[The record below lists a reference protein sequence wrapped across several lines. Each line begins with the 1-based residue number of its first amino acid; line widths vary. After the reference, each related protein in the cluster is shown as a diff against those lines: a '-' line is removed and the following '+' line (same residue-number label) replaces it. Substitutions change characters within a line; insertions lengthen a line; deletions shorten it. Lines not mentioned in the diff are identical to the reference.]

1 MQQAFETMHSEE
13 LFRIPK
19 ERRNASFTASRPTL
33 GFEHIEHDHPD
44 LDLMCPFTVSPYPK
58 EEQIYRAYANKEDER
73 AARWIFFFSST
84 YLQGGNIR
92 FRKLDDT
99 TFEVKVRFD

>member
-19 ERRNASFTASRPTL
+19 ERRTASFTAERSTL
-33 GFEHIEHDHPD
+33 GFERIEDDHPD
-44 LDLMCPFTVSPYPK
+44 LDLMCPFTVSPYPN

-84 YLQGGNIR
+84 YLHGGHIR
-92 FRKLDDT
+92 FRKLDHA
-99 TFEVKVRFD
+99 TFEVQVRFD